1 MLALVIWSALQ
12 WRRGRLFE
20 SKRVLR
26 AWMLMTPAGFVA
38 VLAGWYTT
46 EIGRQP
52 YVDLRPD
59 AHVARLRRAID
70 AGSVLTSLIVFAT
83 VYLFVFIAGTYYL
96 LKLLRKG
103 PQPVEQA
110 LLHPEDKTAQR
121 PLSVPED
128 LLEDARLIMDDA
140 RLYCRSS
147 GSPSSP
153 SACSCTC

>member
-1 MLALVIWSALQ
+1 MFFSFRIMVGIGILMLSLIAWSALQ

-20 SKRVLR
+20 SKLVLR

-52 YVDLRPD
+52 YVVYGLLRTSQ
-59 AHVARLRRAID
+59 AATAID

-83 VYLFVFIAGTYYL
+83 VYLFVFISGTYYL

-110 LLHPEDKTAQR
+110 LLHPEEKTAQR
-121 PLSVPED
+121 PLSLPEE
-128 LLEDARLIMDDA
+128 LLED
-140 RLYCRSS
+140 
-147 GSPSSP
+147 GG
-153 SACSCTC
+153 

>member
-1 MLALVIWSALQ
+1 
-12 WRRGRLFE
+12 
-20 SKRVLR
+20 
-26 AWMLMTPAGFVA
+26 MTPAGFIA

-52 YVDLRPD
+52 YVIYGLMRTDEAAER
-59 AHVARLRRAID
+59 RRAQP
-70 AGSVLTSLIVFAT
+70 ASSTSLVAFAT

-110 LLHPEDKTAQR
+110 LLHPRRQ
-121 PLSVPED
+121 
-128 LLEDARLIMDDA
+128 DARCGRCPCRRKRVGNAPDEHLVLRRTMDTQQPSFP
-140 RLYCRSS
+140 SS
-147 GSPSSP
+147 GSPSSA